1 MAKQHY
7 YLVAGEVLFFIGDPK
22 EEGNEAATLKLNT
35 MITCRN
41 PFVTVRELGKAQQ
54 ALQLQAVQ
62 KVGEP
67 NMVFVNVLL
76 LAVNYLGHMRP
87 EEFSPSQ
94 DVQMVQPSDDIL
106 SKAPIPS

>member
-7 YLVAGEVLFFIGDPK
+7 YLVAGEIIFFVGDPS
-22 EEGNEAATLKLNT
+22 EEGNEAATIKLNT

-41 PFVTVRELGKAQQ
+41 SFVTVKELGKAQQ

-62 KVGEP
+62 KIGEP

-76 LAVNYLGHMRP
+76 LTVSYLGHMRP
-87 EEFSPSQ
+87 EEFSPPQ
-94 DVQMVQPSDDIL
+94 DVQMAPASESIL